1 MEGSRVSLVCVAWSN
16 YFSEFERTVSPDGLF
31 FRASL
36 MIRGAEW
43 ACQGLSEAWA
53 TRKRIA
59 QEPSPVDGF
68 AIRAYSELFLSGG
81 FCASWEGPV
90 EKCEGSL
97 EFWDAPGG
105 GREKDNRKR
114 KDSRKEKIIISHD
127 FQDSPGY
134 EDPGWPVT

>member
-1 MEGSRVSLVCVAWSN
+1 
-16 YFSEFERTVSPDGLF
+16 
-31 FRASL
+31 

>member
-1 MEGSRVSLVCVAWSN
+1 
-16 YFSEFERTVSPDGLF
+16 
-31 FRASL
+31 

-43 ACQGLSEAWA
+43 ADQSLSKARV

-59 QEPSPVDGF
+59 KERGLADGF

-81 FCASWEGPV
+81 FCSSWDGLV
-90 EKCEGSL
+90 ESVKDLWSFGMPL
-97 EFWDAPGG
+97 G

-114 KDSRKEKIIISHD
+114 KDSRKEMIIISRD

-134 EDPGWPVT
+134 EDPGWLVT